1 MIRISKVKTIGLKNL
16 LLKNQIDVAKDIN
29 RILAYSARKII
40 ANKPPL
46 NSMLKPDTI
55 SDSPSAKSKG
65 ARFVS
70 ATLLV
75 NHTNIIGIINS
86 ITGYPLK
93 IASLQEVVTNKKAE
107 NRSNNNSLT
116 SYEIV

>member
-40 ANKPPL
+40 ANNPPL

-75 NHTNIIGIINS
+75 NHTNIIGIISS